1 MIVKITRGG
10 RTAGLMAYLVGPGRS
25 NEHEAAHLVGGSAG
39 VMAWY
44 STDELS
50 LSDSAQVGDYLDK
63 PRQVS
68 GTQITAPV
76 KDYDDA
82 AGRMVATGERR
93 DAHVWHCSLS
103 LAPDHDALGDDRWEQ
118 IATEFVDEMGFTE
131 TSGKSPC
138 RWVAV
143 HHGTSKNGGDH
154 IHIAVNLV
162 REDGTKA
169 SVHYDYKR
177 ASAIV
182 AKLEENHGL
191 HVVDGRQTGRSARP
205 ESRAETE
212 TAVRG
217 GESETYSS
225 RLSRTVRACAASSE
239 DEAEFVRRCRR
250 EGLWVRP
257 RFAAS
262 SHDVVVGYSVAER
275 PPHGQS
281 ATWRA
286 GGYLGRDLT
295 LPRLRQSWED
305 SPVAAAQATAEW
317 TAAWRGQ
324 PIAAPGREGLTVDPQ
339 LWKTYAAEVAG
350 LREHLRQV
358 PMDDHS
364 TWAHVAHETSGA
376 FAAWSLRLEQ
386 TPGPLAEASETLA
399 ASAALHARNTKPAP
413 IRGLS
418 MRGPA
423 YMLMALA
430 AGTDSRTGQAII
442 MRQLLNTLRALHD
455 AQVASGQARTA
466 AHLADTVRI
475 QLALVVEQLPR
486 VETVGIGASPVA
498 PEGVRGPGSPIP
510 NRINPSRARS
520 TRQGNDR
527 SRDSGFE
534 R

>member
-44 STDELS
+44 STNELS
-50 LSDSAQVGDYLDK
+50 LADGVKVGDYLDK
-63 PRQVS
+63 PRLVS
-68 GTQITAPV
+68 GTKITTAV
-76 KDYDDA
+76 KEYDEH
-82 AGRMVATGERR
+82 AGQMVGTGERR

-103 LAPDHDALGDDRWEQ
+103 LAPDHDPLGDDIWEE
-118 IATEFVDEMGFTE
+118 IASEFVDEMGFTE

-138 RWVAV
+138 RWTAV

-177 ASAIV
+177 ASRIV
-182 AKLEENHGL
+182 AELEDKHEL
-191 HVVDGRQTGRSARP
+191 HVVEGRRAGRSARP

-212 TAVRG
+212 TASRAG
-217 GESETYSS
+217 GTETYSA
-225 RLSRTVRACAASSE
+225 RLSRTVRACAAASE

-250 EGLWVRP
+250 EGLWVKP
-257 RFAAS
+257 RFAAE

-275 PPHGQS
+275 PSFGQS

-295 LPRLRQSWED
+295 LPRLREGWTD
-305 SPVAAAQATAEW
+305 APAAAANASTEW
-317 TAAWRGQ
+317 QAAWRGQ
-324 PIAAPGREGLTVDPQ
+324 PIAAPGREGLEVDPK
-339 LWKTYAAEVAG
+339 LWKTYAAEVAE
-350 LREHLRQV
+350 LREQLRQI
-358 PMDDHS
+358 PLDDHS
-364 TWAHVAHETSGA
+364 TWARVAHETSGA
-376 FAAWSLRLEQ
+376 FAAWSVRLED
-386 TPGPLAEASETLA
+386 TPGPLAEASATLA
-399 ASAALHARNTKPAP
+399 KSAAQHPRNTRPAP
-413 IRGLS
+413 VRELS

-423 YMLMALA
+423 YLLMAVA

-455 AQVASGQARTA
+455 AQVATGQARTA
-466 AHLADTVRI
+466 SQLADTVRGK
-475 QLALVVEQLPR
+475 LAQIVHTLPTIEAVESAGSAAATDR
-486 VETVGIGASPVA
+486 RSPVSPVPNEIKPA
-498 PEGVRGPGSPIP
+498 RERAAQQRGA
-510 NRINPSRARS
+510 N
-520 TRQGNDR
+520 
-527 SRDSGFE
+527 SRDAGFE

>member
-44 STDELS
+44 STNELS
-50 LSDSAQVGDYLDK
+50 LADGTKVGDYLDK
-63 PRQVS
+63 PRLVT
-68 GTQITAPV
+68 GTEITTAV
-76 KDYDDA
+76 KVYDEA
-82 AGRMVATGERR
+82 AGRMVGTGERR

-103 LAPDHDALGDDRWEQ
+103 LAPDHAALGDEAWES

-131 TSGKSPC
+131 TSGKAPC
-138 RWVAV
+138 RWTAV

-177 ASAIV
+177 ASRIV
-182 AKLEENHGL
+182 ADLEAKHGL
-191 HVVDGRQTGRSARP
+191 HVVEGRATGRSARP

-212 TAVRG
+212 TATRSG
-217 GESETYSS
+217 GIETYSA

-250 EGLWVRP
+250 EGLWVKP

-262 SHDVVVGYSVAER
+262 SHDVVGGYSVAER
-275 PPHGQS
+275 PEFGQS

-295 LPRLRQSWED
+295 LPRLREGWNDTPTS
-305 SPVAAAQATAEW
+305 AAEASAEW
-317 TAAWRGQ
+317 TAAWRGK
-324 PIAAPGREGLTVDPQ
+324 PIAAPGREGLDVDPK
-339 LWKTYAAEVAG
+339 LWKTYGKEAAG
-350 LREHLRQV
+350 LRERLRQISL
-358 PMDDHS
+358 DDHS
-364 TWAHVAHETSGA
+364 TWARVAHETSGA

-386 TPGPLAEASETLA
+386 VPGPLAEASATLA
-399 ASAALHARNTKPAP
+399 KSAAQHPRNTRPAP
-413 IRGLS
+413 VRGLS

-455 AQVASGQARTA
+455 AQVATGQARTA
-466 AHLADTVRI
+466 SQLAETVRG
-475 QLALVVEQLPR
+475 QLAQIVDNLPSL
-486 VETVGIGASPVA
+486 ETVEVGNATTVPAGTSPVSPVPNKIA
-498 PEGVRGPGSPIP
+498 P
-510 NRINPSRARS
+510 ARER
-520 TRQGNDR
+520 TTQHG
-527 SRDSGFE
+527 RDTGRDTGFE